1 MREGESGK
9 ITDLLYVY
17 DYLIIQYL
25 IQNIQCVIMNPSL
38 FVAHT
43 FHKTGYFLQSGT
55 GYIFVLLLLKIQ
67 SCNSFLTVM
76 IATEARYL

>member
-1 MREGESGK
+1 
-9 ITDLLYVY
+9 
-17 DYLIIQYL
+17 
-25 IQNIQCVIMNPSL
+25 MNPSL